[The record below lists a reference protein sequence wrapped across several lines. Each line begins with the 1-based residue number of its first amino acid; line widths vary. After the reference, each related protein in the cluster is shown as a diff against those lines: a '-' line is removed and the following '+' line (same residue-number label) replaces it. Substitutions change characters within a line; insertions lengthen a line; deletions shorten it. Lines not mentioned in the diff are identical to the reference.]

1 MRTHLCFYFFFIPF
15 CLFLLNVSGQC
26 RDDQR
31 SLLIQLKDSL
41 RFNSTLSTKLV
52 FWNTN
57 VTDCCTWRGVTCS
70 SSGQVI
76 DLDLNNEAISG
87 GIDDSSVLFNL
98 TNLQSLNLA
107 TNNFNFTRIPTR
119 FGSFTSLS
127 DLNLSNSG
135 FSGQIPGELSQLT
148 SLQSLDLSS
157 LFSYGTRSLKL
168 ETPNLTTL
176 VQNLKRLRYLYLDNV
191 NISSQKFD
199 WCQGLSASL
208 RNLEVLSLSNCQL
221 SGPLDDSLGSL
232 QSLSVIR
239 LASNNLSAPVPDFFA
254 NFKNLTAMNL
264 GNCNLNGTFPEKVL
278 QLQSLQTLDLA
289 LNKNLSGS
297 LPDFPIN
304 GALRSLVLSNTNFSG
319 EIPES
324 IGNLKNLSRIELPT
338 SNFSGRIPKS
348 MKNLTQL
355 SYLDLSSNKL
365 TGQIPSFQQCK
376 NLTHIDL
383 SRNGLSGMIPSA
395 HFQDLQNLVSVDLR
409 FNDFSG
415 SIPSSLFSLQLL
427 QKIQLSNNN
436 FNGTL
441 SNFSDPLSSSLDTL
455 DLSSNR
461 LQGRIPR
468 SFFELRK
475 LSIMLLSSNN
485 LSDTLRTVEFQDR
498 LGNLTTLDLSF
509 NNFTIITSDNIALV
523 SRLPKFS
530 SLKLASCN
538 LKKFPNLRNQTR
550 LITLDLSD
558 NKIEGEIPKWIW
570 EAGNG
575 GLMYMNLSHNQLTG
589 LEKPYFFPAFS
600 VLDLHFNT
608 LSGDIPIPPQT
619 ATFID
624 YSKNLFDSSLPE
636 SIGKN
641 LTFAYFFSVSDNLL
655 TGAIPE
661 SICNAIYLKVLDLSN
676 NHLTGVIPPCLLGFT
691 SSLGVLNL
699 GNNNLSGQIEGMLPS
714 TCGLNT
720 LDLNGNSLEG
730 KIPESLVNCTMLEVL
745 NLGNNKIN
753 DTYPC
758 SLGSITNL
766 RVLVLRNNRFHG
778 SVQCP
783 PKQHNKW
790 QKLQIVDIASNEFS
804 GDIPGNCFLQWGA
817 MMNDD
822 NGDPS
827 SKKHL
832 SFPVLQLSGVYYQD
846 TVTVTVK
853 GFDLELVK
861 ILTVFTSVDISR
873 NRFSG
878 EIPRTIGRLNALY
891 LLNVSYNEFKGSI
904 PQSMGNLSQLEALD
918 MSWNK
923 LTGNIPSSF
932 TNLIV
937 LSNLNLSYNQ
947 LEGRIP
953 AGNQLQTFGKYS
965 FIGNKGLCGPLLNR
979 ICTSSAVPV
988 PPSSPNSDTSSDGN
1002 DWQTFFYGM
1011 AAGSGSLAVAAVL
1024 YTLYKANTYTVE
1036 VTVKGYELELV
1047 KILTLFTSI
1056 DISSNRF
1063 SGVIPETSIGRLNA
1077 LHLLNV
1083 SHNEFTC
1090 SIPKCMGNLSQL
1102 ESLDMSRNKLT
1113 GNIPSSFTRPNFLS
1127 TLNLSYNQLE
1137 ARIPAGSQLQT
1148 FENYS
1153 FIGNKGFNGV

>member
-31 SLLIQLKDSL
+31 SILIQLKDSL
-41 RFNSTLSTKLV
+41 TFASAISNKLAT
-52 FWNTN
+52 WSTN
-57 VTDCCTWRGVTCS
+57 VTTDCCTWGGVTCS

-76 DLDLNNEAISG
+76 GLDLSNETISG
-87 GIDDSSVLFNL
+87 D
-98 TNLQSLNLA
+98 
-107 TNNFNFTRIPTR
+107 
-119 FGSFTSLS
+119 FGSFASLL

-135 FSGQIPGELSQLT
+135 FSGQIPGELSQLI

-157 LFSYGTRSLKL
+157 LFSYKTQSLKL

-176 VQNLKRLRYLYLDNV
+176 VQNLTRLRYLYLDN
-191 NISSQKFD
+191 
-199 WCQGLSASL
+199 
-208 RNLEVLSLSNCQL
+208 
-221 SGPLDDSLGSL
+221 
-232 QSLSVIR
+232 
-239 LASNNLSAPVPDFFA
+239 
-254 NFKNLTAMNL
+254 
-264 GNCNLNGTFPEKVL
+264 VL

-304 GALRSLVLSNTNFSG
+304 GALRSLVLSNTNFSW

-348 MKNLTQL
+348 MENLTQL

-383 SRNGLSGMIPSA
+383 SRNGLSGEVP
-395 HFQDLQNLVSVDLR
+395 
-409 FNDFSG
+409 
-415 SIPSSLFSLQLL
+415 
-427 QKIQLSNNN
+427 K
-436 FNGTL
+436 
-441 SNFSDPLSSSLDTL
+441 
-455 DLSSNR
+455 
-461 LQGRIPR
+461 

-475 LSIMLLSSNN
+475 LIVLLLSSNN
-485 LSDTLRTVEFQDR
+485 LSGTVRTIDFQDR
-498 LGNLTTLDLSF
+498 LSNLTTLDLSF
-509 NNFTIITSDNIALV
+509 NNLSIMTSDNLTLV

-538 LKKFPNLRNQTR
+538 LKKFPNLRNQSR
-550 LITLDLSD
+550 LINLDLSD

-570 EAGNG
+570 EVGNG
-575 GLMYMNLSHNQLTG
+575 SLSYMNLSRNHLTG
-589 LEKPYFFPAFS
+589 FQEPYNFPDFS
-600 VLDLHFNT
+600 VLDLHFNN
-608 LSGDIPIPPQT
+608 LSGAIPIPPQT

-624 YSKNLFDSSLPE
+624 YSKNLFNSSLPE

-641 LTFAYFFSVSDNLL
+641 LTFAYFFSVSNNLL
-655 TGAIPE
+655 TGVIPE

-699 GNNNLSGQIEGMLPS
+699 GNNNLSGQIEGMLPN

-758 SLGSITNL
+758 YLGNITNL

-783 PKQHNKW
+783 RNQHNKW
-790 QKLQIVDIASNEFS
+790 SKLQIVDIACNDFS
-804 GDIPGNCFLQWGA
+804 GVIPPNCFWQWGA
-817 MMNDD
+817 MMKDRR
-822 NGDPS
+822 S

-832 SFPVLQLSGVYYQD
+832 SFQVLQLSDFYYQD

-853 GFDLELVK
+853 GF
-861 ILTVFTSVDISR
+861 
-873 NRFSG
+873 
-878 EIPRTIGRLNALY
+878 
-891 LLNVSYNEFKGSI
+891 
-904 PQSMGNLSQLEALD
+904 
-918 MSWNK
+918 
-923 LTGNIPSSF
+923 
-932 TNLIV
+932 
-937 LSNLNLSYNQ
+937 
-947 LEGRIP
+947 
-953 AGNQLQTFGKYS
+953 
-965 FIGNKGLCGPLLNR
+965 
-979 ICTSSAVPV
+979 
-988 PPSSPNSDTSSDGN
+988 
-1002 DWQTFFYGM
+1002 
-1011 AAGSGSLAVAAVL
+1011 
-1024 YTLYKANTYTVE
+1024 
-1036 VTVKGYELELV
+1036 ELELV

-1063 SGVIPETSIGRLNA
+1063 SGVIPDTIGRLRA
-1077 LHLLNV
+1077 LYLLNV
-1083 SHNEFTC
+1083 SHNEFTG
-1090 SIPKCMGNLSQL
+1090 SIPQSMGNLSQL
-1102 ESLDMSRNKLT
+1102 ESLDMSSNKLT
-1113 GNIPSSFTRPNFLS
+1113 GEIPLVLTNLPFLS
-1127 TLNLSYNQLE
+1127 VLNLSNNQLE
-1137 ARIPAGSQLQT
+1137 GRIPTGNQFQT
-1148 FENYS
+1148 FGDNSYV
-1153 FIGNKGFNGV
+1153 GNKDLCGFPLTRNC